1 MGEFENEK
9 IKNSFLKVK
18 QDIDSLKTQIS
29 EVKALIEDFQKKLKS
44 PDQTLTFSKNSL
56 NTPQETSST
65 GNQGV
70 YADMHAD
77 MQTCIHSF
85 NRHSTDMQ
93 TYKQTNSTLTF
104 SKIKEPSKNWA
115 SFDLPQIDSLFL
127 SLTKGEFLVF
137 LTIYQTEEDIKR
149 GVSYLELSRHFSLS
163 EGCIRTY
170 ISQLLKKQAPIT
182 KIRLNNKL
190 TLLSID
196 KDFRS
201 LNLKTRLIA
210 IISHTNP
217 DQTKL

>member
-1 MGEFENEK
+1 MGESDTEK
-9 IKNSFLKVK
+9 IRNSFLKVK
-18 QDIDSLKTQIS
+18 QDIDSLKTQLN
-29 EVKALIEDFQKKLKS
+29 EVKALFEELQKRLKS
-44 PDQTLTFSKNSL
+44 PGQTLTFSKTSSN
-56 NTPQETSST
+56 PPKETSSI
-65 GNQGV
+65 GNEGV

-77 MQTCIHSF
+77 MQTCMHSF
-85 NRHSTDMQ
+85 NRHSTDIHA
-93 TYKQTNSTLTF
+93 YKQTNSTLTF
-104 SKIKEPSKNWA
+104 SKIKEPSKKWA
-115 SFDLPQIDSLFL
+115 SLDLPQIDSLFL

-137 LTIYQTEEDIKR
+137 LTIYQIEEDIKR

-170 ISQLLKKQAPIT
+170 ISQLLKKEAPIT

-201 LNLKTRLIA
+201 LNLKTRLLA
-210 IISHTNP
+210 LISHTNP